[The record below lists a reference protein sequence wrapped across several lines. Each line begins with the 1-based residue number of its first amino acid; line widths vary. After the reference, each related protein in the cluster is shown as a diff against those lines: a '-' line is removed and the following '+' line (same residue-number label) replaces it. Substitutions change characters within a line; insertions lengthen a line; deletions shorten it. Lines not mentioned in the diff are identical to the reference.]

1 MHRLCVPLHIS
12 AAATGN
18 GWLVVAAV
26 VTAALGHARGLPP
39 ITFVSDGFCWSR
51 NYAARPILTIH
62 CAHIA
67 DKIWGARHGFDT
79 GSRVAERGGKKKLAL
94 TESSGLPA
102 EIEQNK
108 EIQKSWAAVLAGA
121 PFRHHD
127 DIAR

>member
-1 MHRLCVPLHIS
+1 MD
-12 AAATGN
+12 TN
-18 GWLVVAAV
+18 
-26 VTAALGHARGLPP
+26 
-39 ITFVSDGFCWSR
+39 
-51 NYAARPILTIH
+51 
-62 CAHIA
+62 
-67 DKIWGARHGFDT
+67 T
-79 GSRVAERGGKKKLAL
+79 GSRVAERGVKKKLAL